1 MEDLLGLCKKQ
12 MDAMVDFNFSTH
24 KSETASKF
32 YWRLNSD
39 TNVESL
45 K

>member
-12 MDAMVDFNFSTH
+12 MDAMVDFNFSTQ
-24 KSETASKF
+24 KSETSSKF

-39 TNVESL
+39 TNVENL